1 MATFTVIAGGHR
13 PSGESPRIARWT
25 AARLEKRGHTV
36 HVVDLSDL
44 SIPMWDEGMWG
55 VDGLKE
61 KWATHWAPIN
71 EKLKASDGFVVVSPE
86 YHGMV
91 PAALR
96 NFFLLLGNT
105 ASSALAHKAGLII
118 TVTATPT
125 NGAYPVMEL
134 RGTVYKNSR
143 VNFIPENL
151 IIRGVQN
158 ILKDDV
164 APEHKGT
171 DEYITKRADY
181 CLDLLEDYA
190 EALKHVR
197 KAGRINTT
205 DYANGM

>member
-1 MATFTVIAGGHR
+1 MAIITIISGGHR
-13 PSGESPRIARWT
+13 PSGQSPRIAHWVESQLK
-25 AARLEKRGHTV
+25 ARGHST
-36 HVVDLSDL
+36 HLIDLSDL
-44 SIPMWDEGMWG
+44 TIPMWDEGMWG
-55 VDGLKE
+55 VDGLAE
-61 KWATHWAPIN
+61 KWATHWAPLN
-71 EKLKASDGFVVVSPE
+71 EKLKASDSFVVVSPE

-105 ASSALAHKAGLII
+105 ASSALAHKPGLIV

-134 RGTVYKNSR
+134 RGTAYKNSR
-143 VNFIPENL
+143 VNFIPEHL
-151 IIRGVQN
+151 IVREAQN
-158 ILKDDV
+158 ILHDDV
-164 APEHKGT
+164 KPEHQGSS
-171 DEYITKRADY
+171 DYIAKRAQY
-181 CLDLLEDYA
+181 CFDLLEDYT